1 MEINMRGSLPDS
13 ARTSSA
19 TGEHSRASGRLSIF
33 ANKLAAWSGKPA
45 AFLGAPCLVIVWG
58 VTGPISHSLQRHVAT
73 SDQHRHHHRDV
84 PDGFLDQSTQNRDTL
99 ALQVKL
105 AELIIAFQKADGH
118 LALIE
123 EVSDDE
129 LQKIHED
136 LKIKEETAA
145 NSESK
150 EHPEAQNA

>member
-1 MEINMRGSLPDS
+1 METDMRGSLPNA

-19 TGEHSRASGRLSIF
+19 TGEHSRASSGWFSIF
-33 ANKLAAWSGKPA
+33 ANKIAAWSGKPA
-45 AFLGAPCLVIVWG
+45 AFLGALCLVIVWG
-58 VTGPISHSLQRHVAT
+58 VTGPIFHYSDTWQLVINT
-73 SDQHRHHHRDV
+73 STTIV
-84 PDGFLDQSTQNRDTL
+84 TFLMVFLIQNTQNRDTL

-105 AELIIAFQKADGH
+105 AELIIAFQKADSQ

-123 EVSDDE
+123 EASDDE

-136 LKIKEETAA
+136 LKIKAETAA